1 MANKVSVITVVFNDV
16 AHIRETIESYLS
28 QTWEDKEYIV
38 IDGGSTDGTLDVIKE
53 YADKINYWISEKDNG
68 MYDAMNKGILH
79 SIGDWINILNSGDTF
94 ASPTAIEY
102 ALKSIDLN
110 KIDIIYGDSI
120 EIDKGSKRIITAPNT
135 PKLLEYYP
143 IYRHGSSF
151 VRSNVHKKYLY
162 DINRKKDLGFALD
175 WHMIFSVYKAG
186 YKFQKTKTIIQT
198 YEREGISN
206 KPFQSLIYNYKITSQ
221 GKFSYKKALFFI
233 KSLIL
238 FSFKQSS
245 LYKWIYAFA
254 MEYVVNDILPHIPF
268 WNIRKKY
275 LQAVRMQIGKQS
287 FIMKKCYIN
296 NASKII
302 IGDYSHINRNCLLDG
317 RGGITIGNNVSI
329 SHNVQIITGSHD
341 VNSKTFD
348 ASYLPILI
356 NDFAWIGIGATILQG
371 IEIGEGAVV
380 CANAVVTK
388 DVAPYTIVGGVP
400 AKQIG
405 NRNKDL
411 DYHCIWESP
420 FT

>member
-1 MANKVSVITVVFNDV
+1 MTNKVSVITVVFNDV

-53 YADKINYWISEKDNG
+53 YADNINYWISEKDNG

-79 SIGDWINILNSGDTF
+79 STGDWINILNSGDTF

-206 KPFQSLIYNYKITSQ
+206 KPIQSLIYNYKITSQ
-221 GKFSYKKALFFI
+221 GKFSYKKSLFFI

-238 FSFKQSS
+238 FSFKKSL

-275 LQAVRMQIGKQS
+275 LQAVRIQIGKQS

-296 NASKII
+296 NANKII

-405 NRNKDL
+405 IRNKDL

>member
-1 MANKVSVITVVFNDV
+1 MTNKVSVITVVFNDV

-53 YADKINYWISEKDNG
+53 YADNINYWISEKDNG

-79 SIGDWINILNSGDTF
+79 STGDWINILNSGDTF

-120 EIDKGSKRIITAPNT
+120 EVDKGSKRIITAPNT

-206 KPFQSLIYNYKITSQ
+206 KPIQSLIYNYKITSQ
-221 GKFSYKKALFFI
+221 GKFSYKKSLFFI

-238 FSFKQSS
+238 FSS
-245 LYKWIYAFA
+245 
-254 MEYVVNDILPHIPF
+254 
-268 WNIRKKY
+268 KK
-275 LQAVRMQIGKQS
+275 V
-287 FIMKKCYIN
+287 
-296 NASKII
+296 
-302 IGDYSHINRNCLLDG
+302 
-317 RGGITIGNNVSI
+317 
-329 SHNVQIITGSHD
+329 
-341 VNSKTFD
+341 
-348 ASYLPILI
+348 
-356 NDFAWIGIGATILQG
+356 
-371 IEIGEGAVV
+371 
-380 CANAVVTK
+380 
-388 DVAPYTIVGGVP
+388 
-400 AKQIG
+400 
-405 NRNKDL
+405 
-411 DYHCIWESP
+411 HCISG
-420 FT
+420 FTLLQWNML

>member
-1 MANKVSVITVVFNDV
+1 
-16 AHIRETIESYLS
+16 
-28 QTWEDKEYIV
+28 
-38 IDGGSTDGTLDVIKE
+38 
-53 YADKINYWISEKDNG
+53 
-68 MYDAMNKGILH
+68 
-79 SIGDWINILNSGDTF
+79 
-94 ASPTAIEY
+94 
-102 ALKSIDLN
+102 
-110 KIDIIYGDSI
+110 
-120 EIDKGSKRIITAPNT
+120 
-135 PKLLEYYP
+135 
-143 IYRHGSSF
+143 
-151 VRSNVHKKYLY
+151 
-162 DINRKKDLGFALD
+162 
-175 WHMIFSVYKAG
+175 
-186 YKFQKTKTIIQT
+186 
-198 YEREGISN
+198 
-206 KPFQSLIYNYKITSQ
+206 
-221 GKFSYKKALFFI
+221 
-233 KSLIL
+233 
-238 FSFKQSS
+238 
-245 LYKWIYAFA
+245 

-296 NASKII
+296 NANKII

-388 DVAPYTIVGGVP
+388 EVAPYTIVGGVP

>member
-53 YADKINYWISEKDNG
+53 YADNINYWISEKDNG

-79 SIGDWINILNSGDTF
+79 STGDWINILNSGDTF

-221 GKFSYKKALFFI
+221 GKFSYKTALFFI

-296 NASKII
+296 NANKII

-388 DVAPYTIVGGVP
+388 GVAPYTIVGGVP